1 MRLSRHFGTLALL
14 ASPALLGA
22 QSMPSHD
29 HEGST
34 TQLRGFVDV
43 DYRSRRSTE
52 AQRAGFSLGQFDL
65 YLTSRLTD
73 RIGFVGET
81 VFEYED
87 ADGEFVVDVERVIV
101 SWEPRSWFN
110 VAMGKHHTPIGYW
123 NNAYHHG
130 AVLQPT
136 IERPL
141 MFKFED
147 EGGVFPIHTT
157 GILLAGRDI
166 GPLHLGY
173 DLMVGNGLGS
183 TPTADDDPR
192 KSVTAQL
199 RTELTSTLTV
209 GVSAYDDRVS
219 AGVPTLA
226 GDTLTVAM
234 TQRMGGA
241 FVTYL
246 GAQVEVM
253 AEFQRV
259 MNHLENDGNRK
270 TNASYAYAGYRLGSI
285 VPYVRVDRIDFD
297 LTDPYF
303 VAADAR
309 MMLAGVRYDFS
320 AAGAVKVEARD
331 RKVGDAKALREIAAQ
346 VAIGF

>member
-1 MRLSRHFGTLALL
+1 MTRRLSIAALAALL
-14 ASPALLGA
+14 FAGTAGA
-22 QSMPSHD
+22 QQ
-29 HEGST
+29 
-34 TQLRGFVDV
+34 TQIRGFTDV
-43 DYRSRRSTE
+43 TYRVGERGTE
-52 AQRAGFSLGQFDL
+52 PSAFGLGQFDL
-65 YLTSRLTD
+65 YITSKLD
-73 RIGFVGET
+73 NHFNFLGET
-81 VFEYED
+81 VFEYDE
-87 ADGEFVVDVERVIV
+87 GFIVDVERVIV
-101 SWEPRSWFN
+101 SWEPRNWFN

-270 TNASYAYAGYRLGSI
+270 TNASYAYAGYHLGSI

-331 RKVGDAKALREIAAQ
+331 RKLGDAKALREIAAQ